1 MKKIFTLV
9 AAVVMALAVNAKDFT
24 DNLAVTVTMMGDT
37 QPTTENEQVISVEE
51 VEGSDGLYNISITN
65 FQFMGTPVGN
75 IDINN
80 IKGNSDS
87 EGFVNF
93 EKTETTIDFMKATV
107 IFNEGCRMKGDK
119 MYLDLDISVNGGMIT
134 VDVVFGD
141 NNFPKEYT
149 DKMTVDLGSGASD
162 PMEATISILEQTD
175 GKFTLSLKNFMFGP
189 LGVGNIT
196 VADVEGVE
204 EDDVTKLS
212 TADQVVT
219 ITPGDIPGVD
229 WSMGEQLAQAGL
241 KATISGEMTANKLN
255 VKILLPLANVTVL
268 FGEDYITSGID
279 SPAAT
284 VDNGVEA
291 IYDLSGRKLNE
302 MQKGINIIRKADG
315 TTVKVLKK

>member
-9 AAVVMALAVNAKDFT
+9 AAAVMALAVNAKDFT

>member
-9 AAVVMALAVNAKDFT
+9 AAAVMALAVNAKDFT

-149 DKMTVDLGSGASD
+149 DKMTVDPGSGASD

>member
-9 AAVVMALAVNAKDFT
+9 AAAVMVLAANAKDFT
-24 DNLAVTVTMMGDT
+24 DNLAVTVFGE
-37 QPTTENEQVISVEE
+37 TTNQEQIISVEE
-51 VEGSDGLYNISITN
+51 VESSDGLYNISIADFN
-65 FQFMGTPVGN
+65 FMGIPVG
-75 IDINN
+75 DINLTN
-80 IKGNSDS
+80 VKGNSDS
-87 EGFVNF
+87 EGFVSF
-93 EKTETTIDFMKATV
+93 EKTETTITLAFLDGAEATV
-107 IFNEGCRMKGDK
+107 TLNEGGRMKGDK
-119 MYLDLDISVNGGMIT
+119 LYLDLDISVNGGMIT

-268 FGEDYITSGID
+268 FGEDYITSGIE
-279 SPAAT
+279 SPTTA

-302 MQKGINIIRKADG
+302 MQKGINIVRKADG

>member
-9 AAVVMALAVNAKDFT
+9 AAAVMALTVNAKDFT

-279 SPAAT
+279 SPTTA

-302 MQKGINIIRKADG
+302 MQKGINIVRKADG

>member
-9 AAVVMALAVNAKDFT
+9 AAAVMALAVNAKDFT
-24 DNLAVTVTMMGDT
+24 DNLAVTVTMMGDP

-302 MQKGINIIRKADG
+302 MQKGINIVRKADG

>member
-9 AAVVMALAVNAKDFT
+9 AAAVMALAVNAKDFT

-93 EKTETTIDFMKATV
+93 EKTETKIDFMKATV